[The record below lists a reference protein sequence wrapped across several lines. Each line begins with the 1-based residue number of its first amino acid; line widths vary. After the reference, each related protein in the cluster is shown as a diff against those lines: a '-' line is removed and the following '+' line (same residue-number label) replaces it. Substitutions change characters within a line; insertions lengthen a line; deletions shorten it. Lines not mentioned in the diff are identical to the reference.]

1 LRRGQAAQVPHPLQQ
16 FRRAIITKHDLAQ
29 AVVFDLAAI
38 RSIIEGVR
46 PGMQIFEVSSKM
58 GAGLEIVVDFLRNQL
73 AKFPSGQHRRRK
85 TPPAYFHH
93 TATNHANQTSSAL
106 RGLTTNLVRITL
118 RGEPTAN
125 VCTM

>member
-1 LRRGQAAQVPHPLQQ
+1 
-16 FRRAIITKHDLAQ
+16 
-29 AVVFDLAAI
+29 VFDLAAI

-85 TPPAYFHH
+85 NASSLFPSHKPRQSDKFRPPWIDDQFGPDY
-93 TATNHANQTSSAL
+93 TQ
-106 RGLTTNLVRITL
+106 R
-118 RGEPTAN
+118 
-125 VCTM
+125 